1 MSGET
6 RSAAQPTIRGVRRFG
21 MRPLAV
27 AVVAAVALLPIGAA
41 AHDGSGQT
49 EGHTLEVVLSYPDS
63 GLADGEQLCLGLYPG
78 DATDFNAPPFQA
90 RCLDP
95 GDDAATFDGIDHGDF
110 IVAVP
115 GVGSEIERERYR
127 GQLVETAIPDE
138 PTLTAFGIEVDLA
151 LSPEAAG
158 TTGRVQVNVY
168 GCPPGTEGGGDADF
182 WATECQALA
191 GGIPLSL
198 SGLGTI
204 EHTEIEAVTGENGL
218 ASGRALFTDLPAG
231 AYQLGGEIPENFD
244 SPAVFIQSSIEG
256 GIKRSS
262 RTAHSISVRPRLPSS
277 TSTSSSTAR
286 DTATVAT
293 SVDAGAERVD
303 TPRTTILGFGDQQI
317 TGGLTDAEAASMA
330 TATAG
335 E

>member
-27 AVVAAVALLPIGAA
+27 AVFAAVALLPIGAA

-218 ASGRALFTDLPAG
+218 TSGRALFTDLPAG

-256 GIKRSS
+256 GIKPVEQDG
-262 RTAHSISVRPRLPSS
+262 TLDLRPTEVAVVDVYLVLDGQ
-277 TSTSSSTAR
+277 
-286 DTATVAT
+286 DTATVT
-293 SVDAGAERVD
+293 TPVDAGAERVD

-330 TATAG
+330 TATSG